1 LICRFTGIVT
11 IILLNRRNQMQKQ
24 IMSGLDPSRINTYS
38 IGFDRMFDSL
48 TAPSLFEPQPK
59 YPPYNVIKVSDTE
72 YIIELAVAG
81 FKKDDIEIRMVEDKL
96 SIESIDLKT
105 SEVSEKEY
113 LHKGISA
120 RHFRRGFTLSEDMLV
135 KDASM
140 ADGMLTIHMERIVP
154 EDKKPRT
161 IKIK

>member
-1 LICRFTGIVT
+1 MA
-11 IILLNRRNQMQKQ
+11 LLPAF
-24 IMSGLDPSRINTYS
+24 DPSRINTYS

-48 TAPSLFEPQPK
+48 TSSTGYEERQHT
-59 YPPYNVIKVSDTE
+59 YPPYNIIKVSDTE